1 MRKFTWLLLLAV
13 AVGCDEKK
21 SPGPA
26 GTASAGAKGSA
37 AVSAKPA
44 PPPAPWYF
52 GTWQGTYEAQQYV
65 IQMTKKQ
72 GAVKA
77 WTQDAGEGGIVGE
90 GEGKITLKIDEG
102 KTITGE
108 ASGPLGDMTASGQVD
123 EEQFR
128 VRLTPKEPGED
139 AFQGFFLAK
148 KSGKGM
154 SGRLQASTGDSLKV
168 RDAPVKLKR
177 TSSEG
182 FTAPPAASA
191 P

>member
-13 AVGCDEKK
+13 AFGCDDKK
-21 SPGPA
+21 APSPA
-26 GTASAGAKGSA
+26 GTASAGTKGSA

-44 PPPAPWYF
+44 PPPAPWYV
-52 GTWQGTYEAQQYV
+52 GTWQGTYDAQQYV

-77 WTQDAGEGGIVGE
+77 WTQDAGDGGVVGE

-108 ASGPLGDMTASGQVD
+108 ASGPLGDMTAAGQVD

-128 VRLTPKEPGED
+128 VRLSPKEPGER

-148 KSGKGM
+148 KSGKAM
-154 SGRLQASTGDSLKV
+154 SGRLQASTGDSRTV
-168 RDAPVKLKR
+168 RDAPIKLEKK
-177 TSSEG
+177 SGDSP
-182 FTAPPAASA
+182 AAPAASA